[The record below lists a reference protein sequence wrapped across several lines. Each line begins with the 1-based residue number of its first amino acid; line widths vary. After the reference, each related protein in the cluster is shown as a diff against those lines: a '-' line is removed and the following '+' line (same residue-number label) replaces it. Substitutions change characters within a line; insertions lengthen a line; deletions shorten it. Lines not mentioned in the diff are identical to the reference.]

1 MRIRTIKPEFF
12 THDELYD
19 LEVESGLPVRIAF
32 AGLWCA
38 ADREGRFKWEPR
50 RLGVQILPYDNIDF
64 SRVLHALATRGFIR
78 GYASH
83 GGLFGVIPSF
93 LDHQVINNREKD
105 SELPEPLE
113 YIDPDACRTRDPRVT
128 HASKAEGK
136 GREGK
141 GKEKEVAAKA
151 SGFDFSI
158 PLEIPESLK
167 AALIKWQSHR
177 REIKKPITATAWD
190 ALIADCIKSPATM
203 EEAINK
209 SILSG
214 WQGLFPDASKSPEP
228 EPAKTKPKRLPA
240 NWREIG
246 QLRYG
251 RDFTGVEIEQLTYDE
266 FGDIQRDCRFYA
278 NNPDHLAV
286 DQAAAKQLSPL

>member
-19 LEVESGLPVRIAF
+19 LEAESGLPVRIAF

-158 PLEIPESLK
+158 PPEIPESLK
-167 AALIKWQSHR
+167 GSLIKWQAHR
-177 REIKKPITATAWD
+177 RETKKPITATAWA

-214 WQGLFPDASKSPEP
+214 WQGLFPDKSKSSEP
-228 EPAKTKPKRLPA
+228 EPAKSKPKTLPA
-240 NWREIG
+240 NWREIA
-246 QLRYG
+246 QEIYG
-251 RDFTGVEIEQLTYDE
+251 HPLTCSEDDLTADQRA
-266 FGDIQRDCRFYA
+266 DIYRHARA
-278 NNPDHLAV
+278 
-286 DQAAAKQLSPL
+286 